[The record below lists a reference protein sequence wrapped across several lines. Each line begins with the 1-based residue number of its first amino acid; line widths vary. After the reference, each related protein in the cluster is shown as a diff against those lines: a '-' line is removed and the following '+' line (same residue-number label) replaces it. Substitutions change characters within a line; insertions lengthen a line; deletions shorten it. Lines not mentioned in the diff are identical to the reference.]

1 MRRLIA
7 IEALAWQDR
16 PNLCN
21 SVDEGADCRTAETRP
36 TITADRASH
45 PDSQIFAAIQRKRK
59 VIEFNGWAVD

>member
-16 PNLCN
+16 PNLCD
-21 SVDEGADCRTAETRP
+21 SVDGGADRRTAETRP

-45 PDSQIFAAIQRKRK
+45 PDSQIFAAIRRQRK
-59 VIEFNGWAVD
+59 VIEFNGWAVG